1 MDPIRP
7 EVPKSIQDCQTA
19 GIRVIMIT
27 GDSKGTAI
35 SIAKETG
42 ILNRNDPIQDSV
54 FTGSEFEQMSKTD
67 K

>member
-1 MDPIRP
+1 
-7 EVPKSIQDCQTA
+7 
-19 GIRVIMIT
+19 MIT

-42 ILNRNDPIQDSV
+42 ILNRNDRIQDSV